1 MNDDGGRFGAET
13 RPAVL
18 AFDVGGT
25 DMKAGIVLP
34 SGRIIG
40 LQRLPTPKHPEGTG
54 GAVIQKIAELA
65 ADFRER
71 YANFPFSAAGLIV
84 PGLVDEVT
92 GTGILSANLGWKD
105 FPFAARA
112 QAALGLPVAFG
123 HDVGAAG
130 DAEFRFGAA
139 RGTADAVVLVIGT
152 GIAGAVFSDGKRLT
166 GGGYAGELGHAPVP
180 DPDRPGS
187 TTILEAV
194 GSAGAVAARYT
205 AATGR
210 SVAGGAQQVLAL
222 ASAGDP
228 DAGRVWNEAID
239 ALAFS
244 IVHCVSILGS
254 QTIVIGGGLSQ
265 AGEALLGPLRTR
277 VEELLTIHRR
287 PLIVP
292 ATLGQNA
299 GLIGSALK
307 ARELLDT
314 IESDIEAL

>member
-1 MNDDGGRFGAET
+1 MNDDGGRFGT
-13 RPAVL
+13 DTVPAVL

-40 LQRLPTPKHPEGTG
+40 LKRLATPRHPVGTG
-54 GAVIQKIAELA
+54 EAVIQQMAELA
-65 ADFRER
+65 ADFRDR
-71 YANFPFSAAGLIV
+71 YTDYPCSAVGLIV

-112 QAALGLPVAFG
+112 RAELGLPVAFG
-123 HDVGAAG
+123 HDVAAAG
-130 DAEFRFGAA
+130 EAEFRCGAA
-139 RGTADAVVLVIGT
+139 KGTADAVVIVIGT
-152 GIAGAVFSDGKRLT
+152 GIAGAVFSDGRRLT

-180 DPDRPGS
+180 DPDHPGS
-187 TTILEAV
+187 TTVLEAV
-194 GSAGAVAARYT
+194 GSAGAMAVRYA

-210 SVAGGAQQVLAL
+210 SVDGAQQVLAL
-222 ASAGDP
+222 ASDGDP
-228 DAGRVWNEAID
+228 DAIRVWDEAID

-244 IVHCVSILGS
+244 VAHCISILGS

-265 AGEALLGPLRTR
+265 AGDALLVPLRTR
-277 VEELLTIHRR
+277 VDKLLTIHRR

-292 ATLGQNA
+292 AELGQNA

-307 ARELLDT
+307 ARDLLDT
-314 IESDIEAL
+314 VGSDCEAL

>member
-1 MNDDGGRFGAET
+1 MSDDAGRSAADAG
-13 RPAVL
+13 PAVL

-34 SGRIIG
+34 SGQIIG
-40 LQRLPTPKHPEGTG
+40 LQRLTTPRSAERPGD
-54 GAVIQKIAELA
+54 AVIHKIAELA
-65 ADFRER
+65 ADFRDR
-71 YANFPFSAAGLIV
+71 YTDYPFSAAGLIV
-84 PGLVDEVT
+84 PGLVDEVR
-92 GTGILSANLGWKD
+92 GTGILSVNLGWTN

-112 QAALGLPVAFG
+112 RAELGLPVAFG

-139 RGTADAVVLVIGT
+139 RGAADAVVLVIGT
-152 GIAGAVFSDGKRLT
+152 GIAGAVFSDGRRLA

-180 DPDRPGS
+180 DPDRPGA

-194 GSAGAVAARYT
+194 GSAAAIAARYA

-210 SVAGGAQQVLAL
+210 SVDGAQAVLAL

-228 DAGRVWNEAID
+228 VAKRVWNQAID
-239 ALAFS
+239 ALAFG
-244 IVHCVSILGS
+244 VVQCVSILGS
-254 QTIVIGGGLSQ
+254 ETIVIGGGISE
-265 AGEALLGPLRTR
+265 AGEALLAPLRAR
-277 VEELLTIHRR
+277 VEELLNIHRR

-292 ATLGQNA
+292 ASLGQNA

-307 ARELLDT
+307 ARELLVT
-314 IESDIEAL
+314 TGAAIEAP

>member
-1 MNDDGGRFGAET
+1 
-13 RPAVL
+13 VL

-40 LQRLPTPKHPEGTG
+40 LQRLATPRHCEDTG
-54 GAVIQKIAELA
+54 EAVIQKIAEVA
-65 ADFRER
+65 AAFRDR
-71 YANFPFSAAGLIV
+71 YTDFPFSAAGLIV

-92 GTGILSANLGWKD
+92 GTGILSVNLGWKD

-112 QAALGLPVAFG
+112 RAALGLPIAFG

-130 DAEFRFGAA
+130 EAEFRYGAA
-139 RGTADAVVLVIGT
+139 KGAADAIVIVIGT
-152 GIAGAVFSDGKRLT
+152 GIAGAVFSDGRRLT
-166 GGGYAGELGHAPVP
+166 GGGYAGELGYAPVP
-180 DPDRPGS
+180 DPDHRGS

-194 GSAGAVAARYT
+194 GSAGAVAARYA

-210 SVAGGAQQVLAL
+210 DMDGAQRVLAL
-222 ASAGDP
+222 ASDGDP
-228 DAGRVWNEAID
+228 DAIRVWDEAID
-239 ALAFS
+239 ALALS
-244 IVHCVSILGS
+244 VAHCSSILGS

-265 AGEALLGPLRTR
+265 AGDALLVPLRAR
-277 VEELLTIHRR
+277 VDGLLTIHRR
-287 PLIVP
+287 PQIVP
-292 ATLGQNA
+292 AALGQNA

-314 IESDIEAL
+314 NESDTRAL

>member
-1 MNDDGGRFGAET
+1 MKDDDGRFAADTG
-13 RPAVL
+13 PAVL

-40 LQRLPTPKHPEGTG
+40 LQRLATPRSAEGPG
-54 GAVIQKIAELA
+54 DAVIRKIAELA
-65 ADFRER
+65 AEFRDK
-71 YANFPFSAAGLIV
+71 YTDHPFRAAGLIV
-84 PGLVDEVT
+84 PGLVDEVR
-92 GTGILSANLGWKD
+92 GTGILSVNLGWTD

-112 QAALGLPVAFG
+112 QAELGVPVAFA

-130 DAEFRFGAA
+130 EAEFRFGAA
-139 RGTADAVVLVIGT
+139 RGTTDAVVLVIGT
-152 GIAGAVFSDGKRLT
+152 GIAGAVFSDGRRLT

-180 DPDRPGS
+180 DPDRAGA

-194 GSAGAVAARYT
+194 GSAGAVAARYS

-210 SVAGGAQQVLAL
+210 SVDGAQEVLAR

-228 DAGRVWNEAID
+228 AANKIWNQAID
-239 ALAFS
+239 ALAFG
-244 IVHCVSILGS
+244 IAQCVSILGS
-254 QTIVIGGGLSQ
+254 ETIVIGGGISR

-277 VEELLTIHRR
+277 VEELLSIHRR
-287 PLIVP
+287 PLITP
-292 ATLGQNA
+292 ALLGQNA

-307 ARELLDT
+307 ARELLAT
-314 IESDIEAL
+314 IGSGIEAP

>member
-40 LQRLPTPKHPEGTG
+40 LQRLATPKHPEGTG
-54 GAVIQKIAELA
+54 EAVIQQIAELA
-65 ADFRER
+65 ADFRDR
-71 YANFPFSAAGLIV
+71 YADYPFSAAGLVV

-112 QAALGLPVAFG
+112 QAELGLPVAFG

-130 DAEFRFGAA
+130 EAEFRFGAA
-139 RGTADAVVLVIGT
+139 RGTADAVVMVIGT
-152 GIAGAVFSDGKRLT
+152 GIAGAVFSDGRRLT

-194 GSAGAVAARYT
+194 GSAGAVAARY
-205 AATGR
+205 AAAAGR
-210 SVAGGAQQVLAL
+210 SVDGAQQVLAL
-222 ASAGDP
+222 ASDGDP
-228 DAGRVWNEAID
+228 DAGRVWNEAIG

-265 AGEALLGPLRTR
+265 AGEALLVPLRTR
-277 VEELLTIHRR
+277 VEELLSVHRR

-292 ATLGQNA
+292 AKLGQNA

-314 IESDIEAL
+314 IGSGIEAL